1 MQSGAIASSLRA
13 VSSNVSPLLTLE
25 VETLM
30 LMASAE
36 RRLAAISNDVRVR
49 VDDSKKRLMTVR
61 ARSAGTFLTSRFETS
76 RNDSAV
82 SSRCVISLAS
92 SSRIPSRC
100 LRLKVIF
107 QLPFIQLLIQL
118 PLFNVR
124 LEASVARRFNVKES
138 FDLLHPAPAGNARL

>member
-1 MQSGAIASSLRA
+1 MQSGAIASKFRA

-36 RRLAAISNDVRVR
+36 SRLAAISNEVRVR

-61 ARSAGTFLTSRFETS
+61 PRRAGTFLTSRFETS

-107 QLPFIQLLIQL
+107 QLPFIQLPFIQLLIQL

-124 LEASVARRFNVKES
+124 LEAGVSRRFNIKES
-138 FDLLHPAPAGNARL
+138 FDLLHP